1 MIKYMQNR
9 LGNKKL
15 MSKVYLLRYFI
26 IIMPIASCNKQYKK
40 VMNELKDGQLN
51 RRYIL
56 PTNPDVMKSFYSNPT
71 KENMKK
77 VLKVEGMKN
86 ADEYVDKVFLQT
98 TLMFKFLKKHPEI
111 SKLERQK
118 KQELI
123 RKLIFD

>member
-1 MIKYMQNR
+1 MKIFLIKIALLLNLVLQQINIEN
-9 LGNKKL
+9 LKKDPVL
-15 MSKVYLLRYFI
+15 I
-26 IIMPIASCNKQYKK
+26 QYKK